1 MDKEAF
7 TNVNE
12 AWWLLENDPGLLV
25 TQERDQLGVDLGW
38 DREWYANQNRV
49 VELFTLIENG
59 HQRLLIELDDA
70 RDDPKRVAWLAAVRE
85 LTAPAAEAPA
95 SNDSTAA
102 VPGAPAADGAG
113 AGAPAAAAPG
123 AAAAEDA
130 GTWDDNWQM
139 LTRLGPDSAYQF
151 ALSDDRR
158 TVRAGTNWMSQD
170 EATAA
175 RQAPGA
181 AASGAAA
188 PGAAAPGAQGAAEPN
203 APGAAASAPA
213 SPNAEPE
220 AAAPAAQATATW
232 DPSWGMFLRYEG
244 DKYEYSLS
252 NLLADAPGTDT
263 PGGQPDGTWHATVEE
278 ATAARKAVA
287 DLKETF
293 SDLVA
298 DPQAP
303 ISQEDLDAALQDPNF
318 QQNLSAAEAAL
329 EAELAAL
336 ESEG

>member
-1 MDKEAF
+1 MDREAF

-25 TQERDQLGVDLGW
+25 TQERDQLAVDLGW
-38 DREWYANQNRV
+38 DKEWYANQNRV

-59 HQRLLIELDDA
+59 QQRLLIELDDA
-70 RDDPKRVAWLAAVRE
+70 VDDSKRVEWLAAVRQ

-95 SNDSTAA
+95 SNGSAA
-102 VPGAPAADGAG
+102 A
-113 AGAPAAAAPG
+113 APAAAAAAPA

-139 LTRLGPDSAYQF
+139 LTRLGPDNAYQF

-158 TVRAGTNWMSQD
+158 TVKAGTNWMSQD

-175 RQAPGA
+175 RQAPA
-181 AASGAAA
+181 AAT
-188 PGAAAPGAQGAAEPN
+188 PGAAEPN
-203 APGAAASAPA
+203 APAAAASAPA

-220 AAAPAAQATATW
+220 AGAPAAQATATW

-244 DKYEYSLS
+244 DKYEYALS

-293 SDLVA
+293 SELVA